1 MIYLFEIKLL
11 YNYIL
16 RFMVSHFNYK
26 VINNFSKNVDES
38 KIYKFEITK
47 LLKTNNVMQW
57 RFFMYNF
64 HTWIFNISIKVKPY
78 LLSYLIDH
86 PVLYYKNEER
96 LSKIRNKHVVH
107 QISFC

>member
-57 RFFMYNF
+57 
-64 HTWIFNISIKVKPY
+64 
-78 LLSYLIDH
+78 
-86 PVLYYKNEER
+86 
-96 LSKIRNKHVVH
+96 
-107 QISFC
+107 